1 MSRAQPMRRSELLLL
16 PGHTPGRERGA
27 AAFRAA
33 KRHSR
38 RVRILRWAL
47 PAAALGG
54 LALIALF
61 LVLDPFRFYRDF
73 PIEFGRIS
81 ITDNKLTIDAPKLT
95 GFTQDRRPYSVTA
108 DSAAQDLAKSN
119 IIELSGIHGQVEL
132 ANRGE
137 TSMRAK
143 AGLYDMK
150 AGVLRLSQGIEITA
164 TGGYRVSL
172 TDALLEVRKGHIV
185 TDKPVRAIFP
195 EGSLVADRLEIFDHG
210 DRTRFEGNV
219 VLRFRLPPPSE
230 AKTAET
236 AK

>member
-1 MSRAQPMRRSELLLL
+1 MRQSDLALLV
-16 PGHTPGRERGA
+16 PGNSSGKPRNV
-27 AAFRAA
+27 AFQAA

-54 LALIALF
+54 LALIVLF
-61 LVLDPFRFYRDF
+61 LVLDPLRFYRNL

-108 DSAAQDLAKSN
+108 DTAAQDLSKSN
-119 IIELSGIHGQVEL
+119 IVELSGIHGQVEL

-143 AGLYDMK
+143 TGVYDMK
-150 AGVLRLSQGIEITA
+150 AGVLHLSGGIEIGA
-164 TGGYRVSL
+164 TGGYQVWL

-185 TDKPVRAIFP
+185 TEKPVRAVFP
-195 EGSLVADRLEIFDHG
+195 DGSLQAQRLEIFDHG
-210 DRTRFEGNV
+210 DRARFEGNV
-219 VLRFRLPPPSE
+219 VLTFRLPPPNE
-230 AKTAET
+230 AKTAEA

>member
-1 MSRAQPMRRSELLLL
+1 
-16 PGHTPGRERGA
+16 
-27 AAFRAA
+27 
-33 KRHSR
+33 
-38 RVRILRWAL
+38 
-47 PAAALGG
+47 
-54 LALIALF
+54 
-61 LVLDPFRFYRDF
+61 
-73 PIEFGRIS
+73 
-81 ITDNKLTIDAPKLT
+81 
-95 GFTQDRRPYSVTA
+95 
-108 DSAAQDLAKSN
+108 
-119 IIELSGIHGQVEL
+119 
-132 ANRGE
+132 
-137 TSMRAK
+137 
-143 AGLYDMK
+143 MK